1 MNRVARLTVRALS
14 ACVVLAVLAPAAQA
28 GPGDLDGGF
37 ASGGIFTAPF
47 MTTFPGAEDS
57 QTIAVDSLGRVYLS
71 ATQEPQLNGGP
82 VRAVKVVRLTPA
94 GVPDPGFGTGGT
106 VTLPTTGDVR
116 NAGIVVDAQDRPIV
130 LTNNG
135 ENAASWRIGLTRLTT
150 AGDPDPTFDGDG
162 VAESALPG
170 TAAGW
175 NTWPAGIAL
184 DKDGGIL
191 VVGTL
196 IACSGGCTRK
206 RGSSPASAPAARWTA
221 GTARA
226 AGRPSATAAPR
237 WPPSRRFRGAARSW
251 PATTTTRSGSSPP
264 HADGRPGR
272 ELRR

>member
-1 MNRVARLTVRALS
+1 MTLQALPAFVVVAM
-14 ACVVLAVLAPAAQA
+14 LAPVAQA

-57 QTIAVDSLGRVYLS
+57 QTIAEDSLGRVYLS

-82 VRAVKVVRLTPA
+82 VRAVKVVRLTPSGA
-94 GVPDPGFGTGGT
+94 PDSGFGAGGT

-130 LTNNG
+130 LTSNG

-170 TAAGW
+170 AAAGW

-184 DKDGGIL
+184 DKEGGIL

-196 IACSGGCTRK
+196 IACSGGCTRHEGFVA
-206 RGSSPASAPAARWTA
+206 RFGSGGALDSGYGTGGWTA
-221 GTARA
+221 VGNGGT
-226 AGRPSATAAPR
+226 
-237 WPPSRRFRGAARSW
+237 
-251 PATTTTRSGSSPP
+251 
-264 HADGRPGR
+264 
-272 ELRR
+272 